1 MSLNIAL
8 TSSSN
13 MISFMLASDIVYSF
27 LILLVSNS
35 MEDSILSINGMKFRH
50 IRFIKVFFGLA
61 LYYFEFLNSAIRKI
75 MFKNCSNVKYRTC
88 LTGRMNSLE
97 RSKLIWWGVSR
108 GSNTHESFR
117 SLIKFIWEMCTSP
130 DSI

>member
-50 IRFIKVFFGLA
+50 IRFIKVFLLSLQLISLGQ
-61 LYYFEFLNSAIRKI
+61 
-75 MFKNCSNVKYRTC
+75 RTSR
-88 LTGRMNSLE
+88 TVP
-97 RSKLIWWGVSR
+97 LIQS
-108 GSNTHESFR
+108 T
-117 SLIKFIWEMCTSP
+117 
-130 DSI
+130 